1 MLLASGRV
9 KQKQHQAAPIAAGR
23 KGVGEVSRAK
33 QLEDFIATRDFT
45 GAVAL
50 LDFHKQHDTPIEGYQ
65 VLPWLGYCAFHL
77 GDYTRALEA
86 YRELIDG
93 PEDDTPAEY
102 HVYAACCLFYL
113 GQYKEAEEEAL
124 KGPSQGSPLQN
135 RILFHVAHKTG
146 DDHKLMVY
154 HQKLQENLMED
165 QLSLAAVHYFRN
177 HFQEATDIY
186 KRILLDNREYVALNV
201 YIALCYY
208 KLEYYDVSLEVLNVY
223 LQSHQDSAIAINL
236 KACNHYRLYNGK
248 AAEQELKVL
257 IDLQSVSYNVENDV
271 VKHNLVVFRSGES
284 ALQVLPRLVDVV
296 PEARLNLVIYYL
308 RNDEVQNAA
317 ELIKN
322 LEPVTPSE
330 YTLKGVVNAMV
341 GQETGSR
348 DAIKTAQQYFQLV
361 GASQSECDTIPG
373 RQCMASCFFL
383 LKQFEDV
390 LIYLNSIKSYFIHD
404 DTFLYNYGLSL
415 ASTGQWKDA
424 EQALSAIKTEKFRG
438 EYCYLA
444 WLARTYIHLKQP
456 KRAWELYL
464 KMDTRNESFNLLTLI
479 ANDCYKVGCFYYS
492 AKAFDVLERLDPS
505 PEFWDGKRGACI
517 GVFQQVVAQREP
529 ADALRDVISMLRNT
543 QNAQVDAIV
552 RILRNWAKEN
562 GLKV

>member
-1 MLLASGRV
+1 MLLASGRH
-9 KQKQHQAAPIAAGR
+9 KQKQVNAAQPVP
-23 KGVGEVSRAK
+23 KGKQGPSEVSRSK
-33 QLEDFIATRDFT
+33 QLEDYITTRDFT

-50 LDFHKQHDTPIEGYQ
+50 LEFHKTHDTPIEGYP

-86 YRELIDG
+86 YQEMVDKDDDVA
-93 PEDDTPAEY
+93 PEFHT
-102 HVYAACCLFYL
+102 YAGCCLFYL

-124 KGPSQGSPLQN
+124 KGATNTLQN
-135 RILFHVAHKTG
+135 RILFHVSHKTG

-154 HQKLQENLMED
+154 HQKLQEQLLED

-186 KRILLDNREYVALNV
+186 KRILLENREYVALNV

-223 LQSHQDSAIAINL
+223 LQSHPDSAIAINL

-248 AAEQELKVL
+248 AAEAELKVL
-257 IDLQSVSYNVENDV
+257 IDLQSFSYNVENDV

-284 ALQVLPRLVDVV
+284 ALQVLPRLLDVV

-308 RNDEVQNAA
+308 RNDEVQNAH

-330 YTLKGVVNAMV
+330 YTLKGVVNAMI

-348 DAIKTAQQYFQLV
+348 DSIKTAQQYFQLV

-383 LKQFEDV
+383 LKQFDDV
-390 LIYLNSIKSYFIHD
+390 LIYLNSIKSYFLHD
-404 DTFLYNYGLSL
+404 DNFLYNYGLAL

-424 EQALSAIKTEKFRG
+424 EQAFSAIKTERYRA

-444 WLARTYIHLKQP
+444 WLARTFIHLKQP

-479 ANDCYKVGCFYYS
+479 ANDCYKLGSFYYS

-517 GVFQQVVAQREP
+517 GVFQQVVAQKESV
-529 ADALRDVISMLRNT
+529 DYLRDVIAMLRNT
-543 QNAQVDAIV
+543 QNAQVDQIV

-562 GLKV
+562 GFKA

>member
-9 KQKQHQAAPIAAGR
+9 KQKQLQAQAPLQAGK
-23 KGVGEVSRAK
+23 KGTTEVSRSK
-33 QLEDFIATRDFT
+33 QLEEYISTRDFT

-50 LDFHKQHDTPIEGYQ
+50 LEFHKTHDTPIEGYP
-65 VLPWLGYCAFHL
+65 VLPWLGYCSFHL
-77 GDYTRALEA
+77 GDYTRSLEA
-86 YRELIDG
+86 YRELIEKHDDVP
-93 PEDDTPAEY
+93 PEFHT
-102 HVYAACCLFYL
+102 YAGCCLFYL

-124 KGPSQGSPLQN
+124 KGATSTLQN
-135 RILFHVAHKTG
+135 RILFHVSHKLG

-154 HQKLQENLMED
+154 HQKLQEQLLED

-186 KRILLDNREYVALNV
+186 KRILLDNRDYVALNV

-223 LQSHQDSAIAINL
+223 LQHHADSAIAINL

-248 AAEQELKVL
+248 AAEAELKVL
-257 IDLQSVSYNVENDV
+257 VDLQSVSYNVENDV

-284 ALQVLPRLVDVV
+284 ALQVLPRLLDVV

-308 RNDEVQNAA
+308 RSDDVQNAH

-348 DAIKTAQQYFQLV
+348 DSVKSAQQYFQLV

-383 LKQFEDV
+383 LKQFDDV
-390 LIYLNSIKSYFIHD
+390 LIYLNSIKSYFLHD
-404 DTFLYNYGLSL
+404 DTFLYNYGLAL

-424 EQALSAIKTEKFRG
+424 EAAFSAVKTERFRA

-444 WLARTYIHLKQP
+444 WLARTFIHLKQP

-479 ANDCYKVGCFYYS
+479 ANDCYKLGSFYYS

-517 GVFQQVVAQREP
+517 GVFQQVVAQKEP
-529 ADALRDVISMLRNT
+529 VDALRDVIAMLRNT
-543 QNAQVDAIV
+543 QNAQVDQIV

-562 GLKV
+562 GFKA

>member
-9 KQKQHQAAPIAAGR
+9 KQKQLNAQPQQP
-23 KGVGEVSRAK
+23 KGPTEVSRSK
-33 QLEDFIATRDFT
+33 QLEDYISTRDFT

-50 LDFHKQHDTPIEGYQ
+50 LEFHKAHDTPIEGYP

-77 GDYTRALEA
+77 GNYTRALEA
-86 YRELIDG
+86 YQELTDKE
-93 PEDDTPAEY
+93 EDVAEF
-102 HVYAACCLFYL
+102 HTYAACCLFYL
-113 GQYKEAEEEAL
+113 GQYKEAEEEAH
-124 KGPSQGSPLQN
+124 KGETSTLQN
-135 RILFHVAHKTG
+135 KILFHCSHKLG

-154 HQKLQENLMED
+154 HQKLQQDIIED

-186 KRILLDNREYVALNV
+186 KKILLENREFVALNV

-223 LQSHQDSAIAINL
+223 LQQHADSAIAINL

-248 AAEQELKVL
+248 AAEAELKVL

-284 ALQVLPRLVDVV
+284 ALQVFPGLLDVV

-308 RNDEVQNAA
+308 RADDITNAH
-317 ELIKN
+317 ELIKD

-330 YTLKGVVNAMV
+330 YTLKGVVSAMM
-341 GQETGSR
+341 GQDTGSR
-348 DAIKTAQQYFQLV
+348 DCIKSAQQYFQLV

-390 LIYLNSIKSYFIHD
+390 LIYLNSIKSYFLHD
-404 DTFLYNYGLSL
+404 DTFLYNYGLAL

-424 EQALSAIKTEKFRG
+424 EAAFSAIKTEKFRA

-444 WLARTYIHLKQP
+444 WLARTFIHLKQP

-479 ANDCYKVGCFYYS
+479 ANDCYKLGSFYYS

-517 GVFQQVVAQREP
+517 GVFQQVVAQKEP
-529 ADALRDVISMLRNT
+529 VDALRDVIAMLRNT
-543 QNAQVDAIV
+543 QNAQVDQIV
-552 RILRNWAKEN
+552 RILRNWAKDN
-562 GLKV
+562 GFKA